1 MFKKIALTLIVLIL
15 AVGVVSAIDMED
27 MKVPD
32 GFEKS
37 SSNCFEK
44 DKYELNLV
52 PYSDS
57 DKELTFENDDGYT
70 VSKYSSN
77 IYKYTDKLVK
87 NVGAIEVVEIDG
99 NKYLIECVKKDT
111 TSVDSLV
118 YDYLTEFN
126 SLNDLTPIEP

>member
-1 MFKKIALTLIVLIL
+1 MLKKIVLTLTVLIL
-15 AVGVVSAIDMED
+15 AVGIVSAVDMTD
-27 MKVPD
+27 MKVPN
-32 GFEKS
+32 GFEKY

-44 DKYELNLV
+44 DDFELNLA

-57 DKELTFENDDGYT
+57 DKGLIFEDDEDYT
-70 VSKYSSN
+70 VSEYSSN

-87 NVGAIEVVEIDG
+87 NVGAVEVVEIDG
-99 NKYLIECVKKDT
+99 DKYLVECVKKDT
-111 TSVDSLV
+111 TTEDSSV

>member
-1 MFKKIALTLIVLIL
+1 MLRKIALTLIVLIL
-15 AVGVVSAIDMED
+15 TVGVVSAIDMTD

-44 DKYELNLV
+44 GDFELNLV
-52 PYSDS
+52 HYSDS
-57 DKELTFENDDGYT
+57 SKDLVFEDDDDYT
-70 VSKYSSN
+70 VSEYSSN

-87 NVGAIEVVEIDG
+87 NVGAVEVVEIDG
-99 NKYLIECVKKDT
+99 DKYLIECVETGT
-111 TSVDSLV
+111 TSHDGAV

>member
-1 MFKKIALTLIVLIL
+1 MFKKIAISLILLIL
-15 AVGVVSAIDMED
+15 AVSVVSAIDMED

-44 DKYELNLV
+44 GKFELNIA

-57 DKELTFENDDGYT
+57 NKDLVFEDEDNYKI
-70 VSKYSSN
+70 SEYSSN
-77 IYKYTDKLVK
+77 IYTYVDKLVK
-87 NVGAIEVVEIDG
+87 HAGAVEVVEING
-99 NKYLIECVKKDT
+99 EKYLVECLKEDT
-111 TSVDSLV
+111 ISDESSA
-118 YDYLTEFN
+118 YRYLTEFN